1 MAAVDAHDAARWK
14 RRPRKLRDLVEL
26 TEHLDRK
33 IQEGEH
39 GSVEDATAAMDLY
52 KLFAAD
58 CAAQRFDDR
67 RPAVVCQ
74 A

>member
-1 MAAVDAHDAARWK
+1 M
-14 RRPRKLRDLVEL
+14 RDLVL
-26 TEHLDRK
+26 EHLDRK

-58 CAAQRFDDR
+58 WEASLRVASS
-67 RPAVVCQ
+67 A
-74 A
+74 